1 MRAEITIEKFQDF
14 NTMTNRQ
21 RKEFERLLNEELS
34 KPENQKIINE
44 INEKLK
50 AYEPFKS

>member
-34 KPENQKIINE
+34 KPENQNPDFLMCHKQHLRS
-44 INEKLK
+44 KK
-50 AYEPFKS
+50 Q